1 MAARGRPRE
10 FDRTAALER
19 AMELFW
25 EKGFEGTSIADLT
38 SAMGIGPTSLYAAFG
53 SKDDLFREAVEHYG
67 HSAGAEIW
75 AAVTAA
81 DTAYGA
87 VEAYLT
93 TTARAFTRGDCPT
106 GCLVVLSALHVNSAT
121 EALRAD
127 LVDKREANT
136 ADLAEMLAQGVEN
149 GEIPPTADTSAIA
162 RFYVTVQQGMSI
174 QARDGADRATLETIA
189 RSALAA
195 WQPLVASTREILP

>member
-1 MAARGRPRE
+1 
-10 FDRTAALER
+10 
-19 AMELFW
+19 MELFW
-25 EKGFEGTSIADLT
+25 QRGFEGTSMADLT
-38 SAMGIGPTSLYAAFG
+38 SAMGIGSTSLYAAFG
-53 SKDDLFREAVEHYG
+53 SKHELFREAVQHYG
-67 HSAGAEIW
+67 QSASTEIW

-87 VEAYLT
+87 VESYLM
-93 TTARAFTRGDCPT
+93 TTARTFTRGDCPT
-106 GCLVVLSALHVNSAT
+106 GCLVVLSALHVNGAT

-127 LVDKREANT
+127 LVAKREANT
-136 ADLAEMLAQGVEN
+136 ADLTDLLSRGVEN
-149 GEIPPTADTSAIA
+149 GEIPSTADVAAIA

-195 WQPLVASTREILP
+195 WRPLVHQI

>member
-19 AMELFW
+19 AMGLFW
-25 EKGFEGTSIADLT
+25 AKGFEGTSMADLT
-38 SAMGIGPTSLYAAFG
+38 TAMGIGSTSLYAAFG
-53 SKDDLFREAVEHYG
+53 SKEELFREAVEHYG
-67 HSAGAEIW
+67 RSAGAEIW

-87 VEAYLT
+87 VESYLM

-106 GCLVVLSALHVNSAT
+106 GCLIVLSALHVNGAT
-121 EALRAD
+121 EALRAE

-136 ADLAEMLAQGVEN
+136 AELAAILSRGVDN
-149 GEIPPTADTSAIA
+149 GEIPSAADVFAIA

-189 RSALAA
+189 RSALSA
-195 WQPLVASTREILP
+195 WRPLVSP